1 MEKKIFKV
9 GTGGMDSKVNAATW
23 ALDRGV
29 SVVICNGTQD
39 KAIKTIIA
47 GRKVGTFFT
56 ETAAGGPTP
65 VDMLAENGNDFYV
78 ICMGSFF
85 YYFFFLVV
93 FHFNLAFIFMNFK

>member
-1 MEKKIFKV
+1 
-9 GTGGMDSKVNAATW
+9 MDSKVNAATW

-56 ETAAGGPTP
+56 ETNVGGPTP
-65 VDMLAENGNDFYV
+65 VDMLAENGKFALLHV
-78 ICMGSFF
+78 IS
-85 YYFFFLVV
+85 FLVLL
-93 FHFNLAFIFMNFK
+93 FSTSLFFQHLILI